1 MQKVRVVR
9 RIIPYFIIVALGFV
23 TIAFPIGSGD
33 EFWNYSFARNLA
45 KGMLPYRDFN
55 IVQTPLAAYFPALLM
70 KLFGTRFI
78 ILRVAGSI
86 LFAAIFCCL
95 FHVCEM
101 IKSDP
106 LNSFLHTILGMT
118 LTFWIYLYNYNHLML
133 LILLLIYTLTLK
145 EKKTWEHVAI
155 GLLSGIAI
163 LVKQNTGLAVMVVNF
178 IICLIRFVRKQDRKT
193 YFIRSMVSIIPGTL
207 FFIYLVISGTL
218 GDFWDYAVYGVT
230 TFKHQYSLIDLL
242 RRNVLVGGFALVF
255 FGCVICVVIKCWK
268 DHENEKAREL
278 LLYALAGFSVVY
290 PLCDGAHIVAALIPM
305 IPLFYFYEGKGL
317 RGYVKTAVA
326 TVIISSCF
334 FSIFLKTP
342 LGADVQPCT
351 LHNFEGLYIYP
362 KYEEIMKRSIAY
374 VTEKEREG
382 HVIRMADELAIVV
395 DIPRDRYLK
404 NWDMLLVGNIGRNGV
419 EDLLDEEGNLW
430 YMVRQDETEL
440 GEQNYFEL
448 IHYIKA
454 NYRKVD
460 EVMEFEVYEKTN

>member
-1 MQKVRVVR
+1 MQNGRVIR
-9 RIIPYFIIVALGFV
+9 RIIPYFIIMALGFV
-23 TIAFPIGSGD
+23 TLAFPIGSGD

-78 ILRVAGSI
+78 VFRLAGFI
-86 LFAAIFCCL
+86 LFTAIFCCI
-95 FHVCEM
+95 FHLCEI
-101 IKSDP
+101 IKSNPFD
-106 LNSFLHTILGMT
+106 SFLHTILGMT
-118 LTFWIYLYNYNHLML
+118 LTFGIYQYNYNHLMI
-133 LILLLIYTLTLK
+133 LILLLIYVFTLK
-145 EKKTWEHVAI
+145 GKKTWDHVAI
-155 GLLSGIAI
+155 GLLSGTAI
-163 LVKQNTGLAVMVVNF
+163 LVKQNTGLAVMLVNF
-178 IICLIRFVRKQDRKT
+178 IICLIHFLRKQDRKV
-193 YFIRSMVSIIPGTL
+193 YVIRSLVSSIPGTL

-242 RRNVLVGGFALVF
+242 RYNVLAGGFTLVF
-255 FGCVICVVIKCWK
+255 FGCVICVVIKCGK
-268 DHENEKAREL
+268 DHENKKIKEVL
-278 LLYALAGFSVVY
+278 LFALAGFSVVY
-290 PLCDGAHIVAALIPM
+290 PLCDRAHIVAALIPM

-342 LGADVQPCT
+342 LGAEVQPCS
-351 LHNFEGLYIYP
+351 LHNFEGLYVYP
-362 KYEEIMKRSIAY
+362 EHEEIMKRIIAY

-395 DIPRDRYLK
+395 DIPLDRYLK
-404 NWDMLLVGNIGRNGV
+404 NWDMLLAGNIGRNGV
-419 EDLLDEEGNLW
+419 EDLLNEEGNLW
-430 YMVRQDETEL
+430 YMVRQDEAEL
-440 GEQNYFEL
+440 GVQNYFEL
-448 IHYIKA
+448 IHYIKG

-460 EVMEFEVYEKTN
+460 EVMGFEVYEKTD